1 MLRTFLI
8 KYAEIGIKGKNRYLF
23 ENALCKQIKIAL
35 SRVDGAFEV
44 TKEMFLLSNGHPL
57 MVIDSIPC
65 KFSSDKPDVL
75 SFGNCSKFKAKTDAG
90 SLRVVIGAPFANVID
105 ASPLPVASN
114 DTNSV

>member
-1 MLRTFLI
+1 MLSISKDT
-8 KYAEIGIKGKNRYLF
+8 
-23 ENALCKQIKIAL
+23 L
-35 SRVDGAFEV
+35 SPAASIHEV
-44 TKEMFLLSNGHPL
+44 TKEMSLLSNGHPL
-57 MVIDSIPC
+57 IVIDSIPC

-75 SFGNCSKFKAKTDAG
+75 NFGNCSKFKVKTDAG